1 MRTVDT
7 GISRIAVIG
16 GGGSGSVAA
25 WQLARKY
32 DVTLFEAGE
41 YLGGHAYSHPV
52 ETEQGTFHVDMG
64 VEHFNEKLSPNLFR
78 LLTDF
83 GITTYVA
90 PSSVH
95 VDFPGEQQT
104 WSNLNFSGRL
114 REELHEEFDRFHREM
129 NQVATSGDDRYKTMS
144 IGEYL
149 DENGY
154 SKSFKYRAMNPIL
167 SIYSGCHAPS
177 LDYTLMYVA
186 LSFSTHL
193 LSFFSAGYWRKADG
207 GIHGYLRGIGDELGD
222 RVRLNTPVE
231 AVVPTGSGVTVVVGG
246 EEQRFDQVV
255 FATHADVTRGLL
267 WTSDT
272 RYGELLGDF
281 AYVPVES
288 VLHRDESWLSP
299 VGGDAYCQFRMPP
312 GFELDRAEELMGS
325 LTRNCNAL
333 HPYRKVKSPLLITFD
348 PQEEID
354 PDRVIVRRKWKLPQL
369 RPVDVR
375 RKKRLRELQGR
386 NNLWFCGTDTSIT
399 GHEGAIVSGLVIAD
413 RLGVPHPFPDDAP
426 ALGQFRGVKEF
437 MGV

>member
-1 MRTVDT
+1 MTVET
-7 GISRIAVIG
+7 ANSRIAVIG

-25 WQLARKY
+25 WQLARKH

-52 ETEQGTFHVDMG
+52 ETEQGTLHVDMG

-83 GITTYVA
+83 GIGTYVA

-104 WSNLNFSGRL
+104 WNNLNFLGRL

-129 NQVATSGDDRYKTMS
+129 NQLPTSGDDTYKSMS

-154 SKSFKYRAMNPIL
+154 SKSFKYQAMNPIL

-177 LDYTLMYVA
+177 LDYNLMYVA
-186 LSFSTHL
+186 LSFSMNL
-193 LSFFSAGYWRKADG
+193 LSFFSAGYWRKAEG
-207 GIHGYLRGIGDELGD
+207 GIHSYLRRIESELGD

-231 AVVPTGSGVTVVVGG
+231 AVVPMASGATVVAAGQHH
-246 EEQRFDQVV
+246 EFDQIV
-255 FATHADVTRGLL
+255 FATHADVTLGLL
-267 WTSDT
+267 RTSDA
-272 RYGELLGDF
+272 RYRELLGDF

-288 VLHRDESWLSP
+288 VLHQDTSWLSP
-299 VGGDAYCQFRMPP
+299 AGGDAYCQFRMPP
-312 GFELDRAEELMGS
+312 GFELDRAEELIGS
-325 LTRNCNAL
+325 LTRNCNVL
-333 HPYRKVKSPLLITFD
+333 HPYRNVKSPILITFD
-348 PQEEID
+348 PQENVD
-354 PDRVIVRRKWKLPQL
+354 SKSVIVRRTWKLPQL
-369 RPVDVR
+369 RPADVR
-375 RKKRLRELQGR
+375 RKKRLKEIQGLH
-386 NNLWFCGTDTSIT
+386 NLWFCGTDTSIT
-399 GHEGAIVSGLVIAD
+399 GHEGAIVSGMVIAD
-413 RLGVPHPFPDDAP
+413 RLGVAHPFPDDAP